1 MRRQTC
7 SCFGR
12 VRLNGVAFIQ
22 QTFVVKL
29 SEQPPNTLHV
39 FRSVGNVGVLHID
52 PISHFFGELV
62 PDVGVAH
69 DGLFTSLVVGVYTD
83 FGTDVFFGDAEFFFY
98 AELYRQAVGIPTC
111 FAVYLLSFEG
121 LVTAKDIFNG
131 AAHDVVNTGQTIGRR
146 RPFIKDK
153 RGSSVALC
161 HGLLKNGFFLPF
173 FKNGGSDIRE
183 I

>member
-12 VRLNGVAFIQ
+12 VRLNGIALIQ
-22 QTFVVKL
+22 QAFVVKL
-29 SEQPPNTLHV
+29 SEQPPNALHV
-39 FRSVGNVGVLHID
+39 FRSVGNVRVLHID

-62 PDVGVAH
+62 PDVCVAH
-69 DGLFTSLVVGVYTD
+69 NRLFTSFVVGIYTD
-83 FGTDVFFGDAEFFFY
+83 FGADVFFGNAELLFN
-98 AELYRQAVGIPTC
+98 AELYRQAVGVPSG
-111 FAVYLLSFEG
+111 FAVNLLSFER
-121 LVTAKDIFNG
+121 LVTTKDIFNG
-131 AAHDVVNTGQTIGRR
+131 AAHDVVNAGQTIGRR